1 MEIFSKKNKKM
12 KGKNQIERVFMPSWW
27 LKIPIKVY
35 TFENFPIL
43 L

>member
-1 MEIFSKKNKKM
+1 MEIFSKKKQKKE
-12 KGKNQIERVFMPSWW
+12 GKNQFERVFMPSWW

-35 TFENFPIL
+35 TLENFPIL